1 VGNFQG
7 NSDYYTGLPTFDVTY
22 MWSPTTNTPVNIP
35 ISTLT
40 HAVGDDFMVY
50 FPIVIPQM
58 RIQRVSLATAD
69 FVNLNKNT
77 DAHGSVAPRVANK
90 QSQPP
95 GVPVN
100 FQMLSNLKKSVREVV
115 NIGDTIKANRECA
128 QSLKDTS
135 DAVGGVLRD
144 SPASVVLAAC
154 DSNSKVSEFWN
165 KWMKISELL
174 TDCVLNVAHIC
185 KGGPIAV
192 LAVANLTT
200 KLGRFA
206 KPYIWDKLLK
216 LSEVTLQGKEKG
228 NITSWFP
235 QWNQIFRDLAPSITA
250 VALSI
255 LSC

>member
-1 VGNFQG
+1 LASSGTNRFNIISNFGVSENVLAFAHPRYDDTANPAVQPPISGPTFGNENPSAIYRGAVMWHPGVQQQKIVEIPYYRMYPMVGNIQG
-7 NSDYYTGLPTFDVTY
+7 NSDYNTGWPTLDVTY

-50 FPIVIPQM
+50 FPIVIPRM

-154 DSNSKVSEFWN
+154 DSNSKF
-165 KWMKISELL
+165 
-174 TDCVLNVAHIC
+174 LNFGIN
-185 KGGPIAV
+185 G
-192 LAVANLTT
+192 
-200 KLGRFA
+200 
-206 KPYIWDKLLK
+206 
-216 LSEVTLQGKEKG
+216 
-228 NITSWFP
+228 
-235 QWNQIFRDLAPSITA
+235 
-250 VALSI
+250 
-255 LSC
+255 